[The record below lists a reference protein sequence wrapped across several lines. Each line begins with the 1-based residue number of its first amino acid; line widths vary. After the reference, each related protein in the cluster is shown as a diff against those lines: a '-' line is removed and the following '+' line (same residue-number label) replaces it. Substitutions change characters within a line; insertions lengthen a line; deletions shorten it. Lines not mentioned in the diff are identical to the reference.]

1 MTLSLVILAAVFFVL
16 FAERYLQSRRQRLFI
31 AGVVQMFR
39 VFARSGSGKE
49 GRITDV
55 RTAEER
61 TAANILNQSMDSISK
76 QMTRLSEE
84 RDVLTHIL
92 ETMTTGVIYVASNG
106 RIERMNQ
113 AAEQMFLRPIADVLG
128 TDHWSVIHNYELGAA
143 TDNALLFGRKWSSEM
158 NLRKGLTV
166 SVQVIPI
173 PLDVPPGAGSRQFYT
188 ALLLCNDVSQWR
200 RIEQMRSDFVAN
212 VSHELKTPITAI
224 QGFAETLLDTESDRQ
239 MQVEFL
245 RVIHEESVRMKN
257 LVADLLTLTRLESGN
272 GGQSF
277 AKVNLQE
284 VVAASVRVVEPI
296 AQTAAIRVEN
306 TVTKDLVV
314 WGVTEQLKQVVLN
327 LVSNAIHYT
336 PKGGVVTI
344 FAESYVDRVKIHVA
358 DTGIGIPKEH
368 QERVFERFYRVDRDR
383 SRATGGTGLGL
394 AIAKHIVQ
402 THGGDI
408 GVDSEPGLGSDF
420 WFTISRLQGISE
432 EVEEQL

>member
-1 MTLSLVILAAVFFVL
+1 MTLGLLIMAAVFFVL
-16 FAERYLQSRRQRLFI
+16 FVERYVRSRRRRLFI
-31 AGVVQMFR
+31 TDIVQTVR
-39 VFARSGSGKE
+39 AFAGSGAGRE

-55 RTAEER
+55 QTAEEK
-61 TAANILNQSMDSISK
+61 AAASVLNQAMDSVLK
-76 QMTRLSEE
+76 QITRLSEE

-92 ETMTTGVIYVASNG
+92 ETMTTGVIYVSTNG

-128 TDHWSVIHNYELGAA
+128 TDHWTVIHNYELGAA
-143 TDNALLFGRKWSSEM
+143 IDNALLFGHKWSSEM

-173 PLDVPPGAGSRQFYT
+173 PLDAPAGAGPRQIYT

-224 QGFAETLLDTESDRQ
+224 QGFAETLLDGEKDAQIQT
-239 MQVEFL
+239 EFL
-245 RVIHEESVRMKN
+245 RVIHDESIRMKN

-272 GGQSF
+272 GGLSF
-277 AKVNLQE
+277 SKVNLQE
-284 VVAASVRVVEPI
+284 VVAASVRVIEPI
-296 AQTAAIRVEN
+296 AQAAQVVVEN
-306 TVTKDLVV
+306 TVTADLVV
-314 WGVTEQLKQVVLN
+314 WGAEEQLKQVVLN
-327 LVSNAIHYT
+327 LVTNAIHYT
-336 PKGGVVTI
+336 PLGGVVTV

-402 THGGDI
+402 THGGEI

-420 WFTISRLQGISE
+420 WFTVSRLQGLPTE
-432 EVEEQL
+432 TPDKV